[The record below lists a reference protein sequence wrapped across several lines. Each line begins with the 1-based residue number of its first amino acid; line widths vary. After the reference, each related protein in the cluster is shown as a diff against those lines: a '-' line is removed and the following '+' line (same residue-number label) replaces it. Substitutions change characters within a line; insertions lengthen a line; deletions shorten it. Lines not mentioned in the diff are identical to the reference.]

1 MQPACYD
8 VGRRGVKLCFAPR
21 AGLIV
26 RPRGGSNNPVGGRLR
41 HRGGARLVRAP
52 PSSGG
57 PVPQS
62 LIGVHK
68 SELDTPIL
76 CIDLDRME
84 SNIRKM
90 AGLCRQH
97 GVAWRPHAKCH
108 KTPAI
113 ALKEIEAGAIGVTC
127 AKVSE
132 AEVMASN
139 GVRDI
144 LIANMLV
151 GERKWQ
157 RAAALCRWADPI
169 VACDHYAQVE
179 PLSAVCKARGVTLR
193 VIIEVDLGLE
203 RVGVAPGA
211 DTLALAQAID
221 RLPGLRLSGIMG
233 YEGHLLKVPDP
244 AEKAT
249 RIREAMAVLANCAEA
264 LWRSGLPCPIVSAGG
279 TGSYQYTAACHGITE
294 IQAGGGIFMDPYYSE
309 ACQVAGLDFALTVLA
324 TVVSRPRR
332 DRAVLDSGRKTLH
345 ADFAVPRVV
354 GHEDAVVK
362 RLSAEHCE
370 LTLGPQ
376 SQDLKIGDKVELVIG
391 YGDFTTVL
399 HDEFYGFRGDRLEV
413 VWPIA
418 ARGKLQ

>member
-1 MQPACYD
+1 
-8 VGRRGVKLCFAPR
+8 
-21 AGLIV
+21 
-26 RPRGGSNNPVGGRLR
+26 
-41 HRGGARLVRAP
+41 
-52 PSSGG
+52 
-57 PVPQS
+57 VPQS
-62 LIGVHK
+62 LIGALK
-68 SELDTPIL
+68 SQLDTPIL

-90 AGLCRQH
+90 AGLCRDH

-113 ALKEIEAGAIGVTC
+113 ALAELRAGAIGITC

-132 AEVMASN
+132 AEVMAAG

-151 GERKWQ
+151 GQQKCE

-169 VACDHYAQVE
+169 VACDHYVQAQA
-179 PLSAVCKARGVTLR
+179 LSAVCQARGVTLR
-193 VIIEVDLGLE
+193 MLIEVDLGLE

-221 RLPGLRLSGIMG
+221 KLPGLRLAGIMG
-233 YEGHLLKVPDP
+233 YEGHLLKVADP
-244 AEKAT
+244 AQKEAK
-249 RIREAMAVLANCAEA
+249 IREAMGVLAHCAD
-264 LWRSGLPCPIVSAGG
+264 LLRRSGLPCPIVSAGG
-279 TGSYQYTAACHGITE
+279 TGSYQYTVACPGITE
-294 IQAGGGIFMDPYYSE
+294 LQAGGGIFMDPYYRD

-324 TVVSRPRR
+324 TVVSRPQR

-345 ADFAVPRVV
+345 SDFAAPRVV
-354 GHEDAVVK
+354 GYEDAVVK

-370 LTLGPQ
+370 LALGPQ
-376 SQDLKIGDKVELVIG
+376 SQELKIGDKVELVIG

-399 HDEFYGFRGDRLEV
+399 HDEFYGFRNDRLEV
-413 VWPIA
+413 VWPIL